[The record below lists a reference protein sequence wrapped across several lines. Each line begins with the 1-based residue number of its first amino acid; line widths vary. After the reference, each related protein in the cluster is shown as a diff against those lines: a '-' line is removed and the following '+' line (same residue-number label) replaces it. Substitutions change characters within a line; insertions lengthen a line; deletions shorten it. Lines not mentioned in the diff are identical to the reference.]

1 MKRFCVL
8 LLISLFS
15 GGCTAWPLVAALAFG
30 KSQNKSPFLPLIP
43 QSAVSESPAK
53 PVPAAAGFTVSKRE
67 GLMTSENGT
76 TDSFTVLLNKKPAA
90 NVTLNLISSDTQEIT
105 VSPSELV
112 FTPDDWSSPKQVTL
126 TGINDGPVIDGNKSV
141 KIILGQGQSSDSEY
155 NSLSAG
161 EVSAVNVD
169 NDSAGIAVSQT
180 SNLNTS
186 ESGDSDTFTVA
197 LSSAPTANVVLT
209 LVSNNTAEGTVS
221 PSTLTFTPSNYST
234 PQTVT
239 VTGVDDGNTDGNI
252 AYTVSITNAASS
264 DLAYN
269 GLSVPNISVTNFDN
283 DTPWVFIDDTVL
295 TTYEQPG
302 TVKTY
307 RVKLLK
313 EPAANVTVSMVSSD
327 TTEGTVSPAS
337 LTFTPGNYSVF
348 QTVTVTPVYE
358 SAIEGDIT
366 YTVRNTPSSADM
378 NYNALLPVDVTVT
391 NVDAVPGF
399 EITAVSGASDEFAAT
414 ATFQVRLKAPP
425 SSDVTLNLSSS
436 NTLEGII
443 QSGSSLTF
451 TSANW
456 SIFQTV
462 IVRGVDDSIKDPN
475 KGYTIITSPAVSAD
489 SAYSGMNPPDID
501 LVNGD
506 NDTPGYT
513 VSTASVSQ
521 NEGGTQTFTIRLA
534 SRPTANVTVNFSSA
548 NTSVATVS
556 PASITFTTSSWSTMQ
571 TVTVTMVD
579 NFADTANNGTSI
591 LLSNAV
597 SSDPNY
603 SGLFSTTVTATSIDN
618 DTRGVTLAN
627 NTSKFMFD
635 SPSSTESFTVKLNSQ
650 PTADV
655 IYDVTSLDTSKV
667 IASPSTLTFTPANW
681 NTAQTVTLTGAGNP
695 DINAADANVTIRVGD
710 TSNRPQSGLSDYNL
724 TAASNISVNVCDLDG
739 GFRVAVCR
747 PSGAFTT
754 VFSENGGTS
763 SQFILGI
770 SDVPSA
776 NVTTSITSSDTTEC
790 NNIGTVTFTP
800 AARISAKLSVTAFND
815 VILDGNQTCT
825 MTASNTASTDN
836 NFNNLAVT
844 LPAALFTVTDNEVP
858 NISAVPNNLSTG
870 TRMTVRTSSVN
881 TFSVTLT
888 FAPTANVTY
897 NLSVGAG
904 CTGASISPASMTF
917 TSANWN
923 AAQTVTFTAG
933 TGSGN
938 CQGVTGSFSS
948 TDPVWNGVN
957 PSDFY
962 FNVLPPGVTV
972 TLPTGTA
979 PYLTSEIGTT
989 QTFQVKLNSAPTSNV
1004 TISVSSSN
1012 TGEGTVSVSTLTF
1025 TPANWSTNQTVTV
1038 TGVDESVFDGD
1049 QNYQVILSNAS
1060 SADAGYNG
1068 LSFTNQTINFKNIDN
1083 D

>member
-1 MKRFCVL
+1 MKRLFVL
-8 LLISLFS
+8 FLISFFS
-15 GGCTAWPLVAALAFG
+15 GGGTAWPLVSALAFG
-30 KSQNKSPFLPLIP
+30 KNQKKSPFYPLIP
-43 QSAVSESPAK
+43 QSVAAETPNTSVSAP
-53 PVPAAAGFTVSKRE
+53 AGFTVSKRE

-76 TDSFTVLLNKKPAA
+76 TDSFTVVLNKKPTA
-90 NVTLNLISSDTQEIT
+90 NVILNILSSDTQEIT
-105 VSPSELV
+105 VTPSELV
-112 FTPDDWSSPKQVTL
+112 FTPDDWSAAKQVVL
-126 TGINDGPVIDGNKSV
+126 TGINDGPAIDGNKSV
-141 KIILGQGQSSDSEY
+141 RIILGQGISSDSEY

-161 EVSAVNVD
+161 EVSATNVD
-169 NDSAGIAVSQT
+169 NDSAGIAVSQM

-221 PSTLTFTPSNYST
+221 PTTLTFTPSNYST

-239 VTGVDDGNTDGNI
+239 VTGADDGTADGNI
-252 AYTVSITNAASS
+252 PYTVSITNAASS

-302 TVKTY
+302 TAKTY

-313 EPAANVTVSMVSSD
+313 APTANVTVSMVSND

-337 LTFTPGNYSVF
+337 LTFTPGNYSSF

-358 SAIEGDIT
+358 SAIDGDIT
-366 YTVRNTPSSADM
+366 YTVRNTPSSADL

-399 EITAVSGASDEFAAT
+399 EISAVSGATDEFAAT
-414 ATFQVRLKAPP
+414 ATFQIRLKAPP
-425 SSDVTLNLSSS
+425 SSDVTLNLTSS
-436 NTLEGII
+436 NPLEGVI

-489 SAYSGMNPPDID
+489 SAYSGMNPSDID

-513 VSTASVSQ
+513 VSTTSVSQ

-534 SRPTANVTVNFSSA
+534 SRPTANVTVNLSSA
-548 NTSVATVS
+548 NTSIATVS
-556 PASITFTTSSWSTMQ
+556 PASITFTALSWSTMQ

-591 LLSNAV
+591 LISNAV
-597 SSDPNY
+597 STDPNY
-603 SGLFSTTVTATSIDN
+603 SGLFSTAVTATSVDN

-635 SPSSTESFTVKLNSQ
+635 SLSSTESFTVKLNSQ

-655 IYDVTSLDTSKV
+655 IYDVTSLDTSKLT
-667 IASPSTLTFTPANW
+667 ASPSTLTFTPANW

-695 DINAADANVTIRVGD
+695 DINAADANVTVRVGD
-710 TSNRPQSGLSDYNL
+710 ALNRPQSGLSDYNL
-724 TAASNISVNVCDLDG
+724 TTAGNVSVNVCDLDG
-739 GFRVAVCR
+739 GYRVAVCR

-754 VFSENGGTS
+754 VFNENGGTS

-770 SDVPSA
+770 SDVPTA
-776 NVTTSITSSDTTEC
+776 NVTTTITSSDTTEC
-790 NNIGTVTFTP
+790 NNMGTVTFTP
-800 AARISAKLSVTAFND
+800 ASRISGKLSVSAFND

-844 LPAALFTVTDNEVP
+844 LPATLFTVTDNEVP
-858 NISAVPNNLSTG
+858 NINSSPNNLSTG
-870 TRMTVRTSSVN
+870 ARLTVRTSSVN
-881 TFSVTLT
+881 TFNVTLT
-888 FAPTANVTY
+888 FAPAANVTY

-904 CTGASISPASMTF
+904 CTGSSVSPASMTF

-923 AAQTVTFTAG
+923 SPQTVTFTAG
-933 TGSGN
+933 TNSGN
-938 CQGVTGSFSS
+938 CQIITGNFSS
-948 TDPVWNGVN
+948 ADPVWNGTN

-962 FNVLPPGVTV
+962 FNVQSPGVTV
-972 TLPTGTA
+972 TLPTGSA

-989 QTFQVKLNSAPTSNV
+989 QTFQVRLNSAPSSNV
-1004 TISVSSSN
+1004 TIAVSSSN
-1012 TGEGTVSVSTLTF
+1012 TAEGTVSVSSLTF

-1038 TGVDESVFDGD
+1038 TGADESVFDGD
-1049 QNYQVILSNAS
+1049 QNYQIFLSNTS

-1068 LSFTNQTINFKNIDN
+1068 VSFSNQTINFRNIDN